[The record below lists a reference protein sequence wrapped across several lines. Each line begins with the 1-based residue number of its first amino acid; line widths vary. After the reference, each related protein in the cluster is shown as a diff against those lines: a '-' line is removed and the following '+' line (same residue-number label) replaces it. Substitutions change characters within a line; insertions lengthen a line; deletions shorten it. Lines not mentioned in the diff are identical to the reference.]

1 MVYSFADVFLRRQTS
16 SVVFLIS
23 LLAFLFPL
31 EVSLKL
37 WLGVLAVVVVA
48 DSTLLLISSL
58 VRATIFLPGRLDEV
72 LGEFEVISS

>member
-37 WLGVLAVVVVA
+37 WLGALAVVVVA
-48 DSTLLLISSL
+48 DYTLLLISSL
-58 VRATIFLPGRLDEV
+58 VHATIFLPGRLDEV